1 MSIKEVHAEL
11 LANCARRIVLY
22 GDNEYDE
29 TCLHKSINPLFGDTK
44 YWKNRG
50 WCSVKCGS
58 LNWPHRC
65 DFCVKCN
72 GDRSWCICK

>member
-1 MSIKEVHAEL
+1 MIDVFKEL
-11 LANCARRIVLY
+11 LSNCARRMVTY
-22 GDNEYDE
+22 GDNEYGE
-29 TCLHKSINPLFGDTK
+29 TCYHRSIDKSFTSTEE
-44 YWKNRG
+44 WKRGG